1 MWQSLHIDKPNTFEL
16 GKLRASATMTA
27 RKVNVPAA
35 DQAAITNVAG
45 LASFSGG
52 GGLIQTTSG

>member
-1 MWQSLHIDKPNTFEL
+1 MESTADAGFQIAKQDVDPV
-16 GKLRASATMTA
+16 TA
-27 RKVNVPAA
+27 RKDDATAA
-35 DQAAITNVAG
+35 DQAAITNLAG

>member
-1 MWQSLHIDKPNTFEL
+1 MKLAPQSIVV
-16 GKLRASATMTA
+16 TA
-27 RKVNVPAA
+27 RKDDGPAA

-52 GGLIQTTSG
+52 RALIETTSG